1 MRNRRGCLDH
11 RATSGTATTFVKN
24 VIVDSGFLIGLF
36 DETDPL
42 HSRCRGFLR
51 NYRGRF
57 LTTEAVITETMALLS
72 TRQQWRCLE
81 WLGNAAEAGLLRVDR
96 EPLDFRSIEKLS
108 RKYAD
113 QPMDFADA
121 SVVLLAMRS
130 GIREIL
136 TADRR
141 DFAVYRIGGRTRFV
155 DVLADKV

>member
-1 MRNRRGCLDH
+1 
-11 RATSGTATTFVKN
+11 VKS

-42 HSRCRGFLR
+42 HSRCRDFLR
-51 NYRGRF
+51 DYRGRF
-57 LTTEAVITETMALLS
+57 LSTEAVITEAMALLS
-72 TRQQWRCLE
+72 SKQQWRCLE
-81 WLGNAAEAGLLRVDR
+81 WLGSSAQAGLLHVNR
-96 EPLDFRSIEKLS
+96 EPLDFRSIEKLA

-141 DFAVYRIGGRTRFV
+141 DFAVYRISGRTRFI
-155 DVLADKV
+155 DVLAD

>member
-1 MRNRRGCLDH
+1 M
-11 RATSGTATTFVKN
+11 KN

-51 NYRGRF
+51 DYRGRF
-57 LTTEAVITETMALLS
+57 LTTEAVMTETMALLS
-72 TRQQWRCLE
+72 TKQQWRCLE
-81 WLGNAAEAGLLRVDR
+81 WLGNAAQAGLLRVDR

-141 DFAVYRIGGRTRFV
+141 DFAVYRMGGRTRFV
-155 DVLADKV
+155 DVLADKM